1 MTKAPAAFAAD
12 APKAKSNAGRPID
25 ICVFGCTGNAGRA
38 VAFHAV
44 RCAQL
49 NTTKKQLTIG
59 LAGRSQSKV
68 QSVLDGILAELSIQ
82 PDGVS
87 YEIVIADINDDASM
101 LAMAKKSSVVI
112 GCAGPYGRYGEA
124 TVRACVEGGAHYV
137 DITGEVPWVERMITD
152 YDEKAKANGV
162 TLLPFAG
169 YDCVPAELGFF
180 LAGKALEVSG
190 KDDNAV
196 LGQINLAFRNKGGGF
211 PRGTLNTI
219 LDSLDGVAPSRRPHD
234 KYFYSAG
241 YRPTAKA
248 ALAPSTFLLPQWSSA
263 AGQYTGPNF
272 MAGVNVPILCRAAP
286 QMGFDNKNLVITDKS
301 VVSGKP
307 SLLNG
312 YGLISTQL
320 YISALV
326 VSGIALV
333 LPPVRWWL
341 RRKLQSSYSYGGDST
356 GQVIAQAQAVCA
368 KDSQRT
374 ATAKLTVPGDA
385 GIYATGLFAAAAANA
400 LLEATQ
406 SANLPPAG
414 FHTPVAAL
422 HLNPGLLVGSLNNL
436 GATVLVNGVDGQ
448 PIRSKLWNM
457 FVSLN
462 RI

>member
-12 APKAKSNAGRPID
+12 APKAKSNSGRPID

-49 NTTKKQLTIG
+49 NNDDNKKQLTIG

-87 YEIVIADINDDASM
+87 YEIVIADINDGASM
-101 LAMAKKSSVVI
+101 LAMAEKSCVVI

-124 TVRACVEGGAHYV
+124 TVKACVEGGAHYV
-137 DITGEVPWVERMITD
+137 DITGEVSWVERMITD
-152 YDEKAKANGV
+152 YDEKAKTNGV

-169 YDCVPAELGFF
+169 FDCIPAELSFY
-180 LAGKALEVSG
+180 LAGKALEISG

-219 LDSLDGVAPSRRPHD
+219 LDALDGAAPSRRPHD
-234 KYFYSAG
+234 KYFYSAD

-286 QMGFDNKNLVITDKS
+286 QMGFDNKNLVISDKS

-320 YISALV
+320 YISALL

-368 KDSQRT
+368 KNSQRT

-385 GIYATGLFAAAAANA
+385 GIYATGLFAAATANA
-400 LLEATQ
+400 LLEATR

-414 FHTPVAAL
+414 FHTPVATL
-422 HLNPGLLVGSLNNL
+422 HVSQGLLVNSLTNL
-436 GATVLVNGVDGQ
+436 GANVLVNGVDGQ
-448 PIRSKLWNM
+448 PIRSKL
-457 FVSLN
+457 
-462 RI
+462 

>member
-1 MTKAPAAFAAD
+1 
-12 APKAKSNAGRPID
+12 
-25 ICVFGCTGNAGRA
+25 
-38 VAFHAV
+38 
-44 RCAQL
+44 
-49 NTTKKQLTIG
+49 
-59 LAGRSQSKV
+59 
-68 QSVLDGILAELSIQ
+68 
-82 PDGVS
+82 
-87 YEIVIADINDDASM
+87 
-101 LAMAKKSSVVI
+101 
-112 GCAGPYGRYGEA
+112 
-124 TVRACVEGGAHYV
+124 
-137 DITGEVPWVERMITD
+137 MI
-152 YDEKAKANGV
+152 
-162 TLLPFAG
+162 
-169 YDCVPAELGFF
+169 AELGLY
-180 LAGKALEVSG
+180 LAGKALELSG

-219 LDSLDGVAPSRRPHD
+219 LDGLEGTAPSRRPHD
-234 KYFYSAG
+234 KYFYSAD

-272 MAGVNVPILCRAAP
+272 MAGINVPILCRAAP
-286 QMGFDNKNLVITDKS
+286 QMGFDNKNLVISDKS

-312 YGLISTQL
+312 YGLITTQL

-368 KDSQRT
+368 KNNKRT

-385 GIYATGLFAAAAANA
+385 GIYATGLFAAATANA

-406 SANLPPAG
+406 SANLRPPAG

-422 HLNPGLLVGSLNNL
+422 HVNPGLLVESLTNL
-436 GATVLVNGVDGQ
+436 GATVLVNGIDGQ
-448 PIRSKLWNM
+448 PIRSKL
-457 FVSLN
+457 
-462 RI
+462 